1 MGTDHTATHVQDVTT
16 SDFLTAVVERS
27 RTTPV
32 LVDFWAAWCGPCR
45 ALGPVLEKLADE
57 YAGGFVLAKVDTEK
71 EQALATQ
78 FQIRSIPTVML
89 FNAGTVVTG
98 FQGALPAGQIREFLT
113 KHGVVVGG
121 TAAIVWPDDPTE
133 RVVQLRAAFASAPA
147 RDDLAL
153 ELALAEL
160 AVGQFDD
167 ASRLLEA
174 LPVPRYSDP
183 RAVRARARLALQRRA
198 DHGGDSSAHVAAIRA
213 VLHGEI
219 DAGLRQLLDLL
230 REEKQLDDSP
240 ARSALVESLQLVDD
254 ETSVRDWRRRM
265 ASVLF

>member
-1 MGTDHTATHVQDVTT
+1 MSTDHSATHVVDVTT
-16 SDFLTAVVERS
+16 SDFLTTVVERS

-71 EQALATQ
+71 ETALATQ

-121 TAAIVWPDDPTE
+121 AAPMTWSDNPDE
-133 RVVQLRAAFASAPA
+133 RVVQLRAAVADAPT

-153 ELALAEL
+153 ELGLAEL
-160 AVGQFDD
+160 AVGRFEE

-174 LPVPRYSDP
+174 LPVPRYSDA
-183 RAVRARARLALQRRA
+183 RAVRGRARITLQHRVDA
-198 DHGGDSSAHVAAIRA
+198 SVDAPAHASAIRA
-213 VLHGEI
+213 VLDGQVEI
-219 DAGLRQLLDLL
+219 GLQQLLELL
-230 REEKQLDDSP
+230 REEKHDEDSP
-240 ARSALVESLQLVDD
+240 ARAALVESLQLLEDD
-254 ETSVRDWRRRM
+254 TVVRDWRRRM